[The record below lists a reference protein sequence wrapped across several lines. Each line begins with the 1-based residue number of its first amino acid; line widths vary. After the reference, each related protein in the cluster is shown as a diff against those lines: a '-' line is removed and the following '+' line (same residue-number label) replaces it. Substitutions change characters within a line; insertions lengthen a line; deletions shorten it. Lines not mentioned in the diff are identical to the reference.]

1 MTLNNN
7 GLVGLE
13 CLEELIWRSF
23 KWCLLPLKDLLT
35 EDNRPQLLLHS
46 DFSSKERKGKLT
58 F

>member
-46 DFSSKERKGKLT
+46 DFSFKKEKEN
-58 F
+58 